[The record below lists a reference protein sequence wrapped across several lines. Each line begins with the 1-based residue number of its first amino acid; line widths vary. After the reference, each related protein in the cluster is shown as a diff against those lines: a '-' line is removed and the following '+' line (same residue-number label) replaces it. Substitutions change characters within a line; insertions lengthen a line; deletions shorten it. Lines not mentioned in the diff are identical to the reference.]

1 MSYKVLSLKWRP
13 QTFDDIV
20 GQDHVTKTLI
30 NAFKL
35 DRVAQGYMFTGPRG
49 VGKTT
54 TARILSRALNAE
66 GGAKYDFDPSSNLS
80 LEIAEGR
87 ALDVL
92 EIDGASNR
100 GIEEIRNLREQIK
113 FAPMVGNY
121 KVIIIDEVHML
132 TNPAF
137 NALLRTL
144 EEPPSHGKFIFCTTD
159 IHKVPATI
167 ISRCQ
172 RFDFNRISTDTII
185 SRINFI
191 LDKESVSYDLDSL
204 QIIARKADGSMR
216 DALSIL
222 DQVISFCGSEINHDK
237 TVIALGVI
245 PTDLYFDYTNALL
258 SKNGGELLSSLSKFL
273 SFGVPAEEVVNGISN
288 HIKSLLY
295 AQIDKGKDLLDM
307 NQENKK
313 KYILH
318 SSNWDNRDL
327 LRCTQVLMDV
337 SSHIRRSDDPYLLLE
352 FTSLKLL
359 EMDKSVSLESLLVLP
374 SNEVDDDSLSNN
386 INKQEIAKVQEL
398 VIKNNDT
405 NLPGNV
411 KVDEKSNDKNKREDI
426 SEVEIEVSS
435 DKKEQV
441 EKIDIIDQKVLS
453 DSIAEENSETKIENI
468 EPKENY
474 FDNESNPVTKT
485 SKKIDLKAIN
495 EKWKIFIDSV
505 HIKKPS
511 IASILDKSKPVEVSG
526 SDVVFEINS
535 TLDFHVSMI
544 EKNRDIINEILSE
557 EYGIGTGFKVLK
569 GSKKNIKSPVD
580 QVLTNATDS
589 EQDEKVRDKV
599 VDLFDGEILT

>member
-66 GGAKYDFDPSSNLS
+66 GGAKYNFDPTSNLS

-144 EEPPSHGKFIFCTTD
+144 EEPPAHGKFIFCTTD

-222 DQVISFCGSEINHDK
+222 DQVISFCGSEISHDK

-258 SKNGGELLSSLSKFL
+258 NKNGGELLSSLNKFL
-273 SFGVPAEEVVNGISN
+273 SFGVPAEEVVNGIAN
-288 HIKSLLY
+288 HIKNLLY
-295 AQIDKGKDLLDM
+295 SQIDKGKDLLDM

-318 SSNWDNRDL
+318 SSKWDNRDL

-359 EMDKSVSLESLLVLP
+359 EMDKSVSLESLLSLP
-374 SNEVDDDSLSNN
+374 SNESDEGTLSKN
-386 INKQEIAKVQEL
+386 INEEKIAKVQE
-398 VIKNNDT
+398 VVVKKNVT
-405 NLPGNV
+405 NHPGNV
-411 KVDEKSNDKNKREDI
+411 KVDEKSNDKNKIEDI
-426 SEVEIEVSS
+426 IEVKIEVSS
-435 DKKEQV
+435 DNKNEVKN
-441 EKIDIIDQKVLS
+441 IDIVDQKVSS
-453 DSIAEENSETKIENI
+453 DLIVEEDSETIIENI
-468 EPKENY
+468 KPKENY
-474 FDNESNPVTKT
+474 FDNESKPVTKI
-485 SKKIDLKAIN
+485 SRKIDLKVIK
-495 EKWKIFIDSV
+495 EKWQIFIDSV

-511 IASILDKSKPVEVSG
+511 IASILDKSKPIEVSG
-526 SDVVFEINS
+526 SDIVFEINS
-535 TLDFHVSMI
+535 SLDFHVSMI
-544 EKNRDIINEILSE
+544 EKNRYIINEILSE
-557 EYGIGTGFKVLK
+557 EYGIGTGFKVSK
-569 GSKKNIKSPVD
+569 GSEENHKSSVE
-580 QVLTNATDS
+580 QVLKDSTDS

>member
-386 INKQEIAKVQEL
+386 INEQEIAKVQEL

-411 KVDEKSNDKNKREDI
+411 KVDEKSNDKNKRENI

>member
-113 FAPMVGNY
+113 FAPMVGDY

-386 INKQEIAKVQEL
+386 INEQEIAKVQEL

>member
-386 INKQEIAKVQEL
+386 INEQEIAKVQEL

-474 FDNESNPVTKT
+474 FDNESNPVTKA